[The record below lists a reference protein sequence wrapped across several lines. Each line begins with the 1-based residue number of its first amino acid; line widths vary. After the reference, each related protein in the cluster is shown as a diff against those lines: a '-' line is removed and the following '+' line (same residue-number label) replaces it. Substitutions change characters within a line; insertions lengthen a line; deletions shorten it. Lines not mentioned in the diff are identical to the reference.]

1 VDLGIG
7 GRVSQLRKARG
18 LSQSGL
24 AAGRFSKEY
33 VSQIERGKAH
43 PSEETLAWL
52 AEQLGVDAE
61 YLETG
66 LSADERGRIEVAL
79 AEAERLSEDGRY
91 SEALTAFEREGGS
104 EAVSRSREL
113 RLRLLLG
120 EAWARIQTGQVDRA
134 VELLEEAE
142 GLVGDGLGRAEV
154 LFRRGV
160 CSYRSSEIAEATGLL
175 SEALARA
182 EASDLPCDRLRV
194 EILGWR
200 SRCYRRERDFVAA
213 REDVEQALELAEGIG
228 DTRGLA
234 NALSQAAIVAE
245 REGRL
250 VFARSCAERA
260 IALYQELDDQANV
273 ARMLNDLG
281 VLNLQLAR
289 PEDALE
295 LFERS
300 RRVAL
305 VEGSD
310 ANAALALGSL
320 AEAHLRA
327 GDNLA
332 AEGEARRALELFAGR
347 VDYLHAIGVAQL
359 TLGRALLEQNHP
371 NEAEE
376 MLIAA
381 ENSFEQLSS
390 VSHQAAAWVARGDL
404 AQRRGDPGE
413 AARLYRRAAEA
424 LRQTQS

>member
-1 VDLGIG
+1 MPTW
-7 GRVSQLRKARG
+7 R
-18 LSQSGL
+18 
-24 AAGRFSKEY
+24 
-33 VSQIERGKAH
+33 
-43 PSEETLAWL
+43 
-52 AEQLGVDAE
+52 
-61 YLETG
+61 
-66 LSADERGRIEVAL
+66 
-79 AEAERLSEDGRY
+79 
-91 SEALTAFEREGGS
+91 
-104 EAVSRSREL
+104 
-113 RLRLLLG
+113 
-120 EAWARIQTGQVDRA
+120 
-134 VELLEEAE
+134 
-142 GLVGDGLGRAEV
+142 GDGLGRAEV

-260 IALYQELDDQANV
+260 IAVYQELDDQANV

-295 LFERS
+295 LFDRS